1 MMKAK
6 LAGGTENRIMV
17 EVKGASLP
25 VINLIR
31 RYVMGRV
38 NVLAIDKVTM
48 YENTSSM
55 FDEYVSHRIGLL
67 PIITPKSI
75 KEGAEIPFSLDESGP
90 KVVYSGDFRCQDKE
104 VKMAKDRI
112 PIITL
117 FEGQHLRLEAM
128 AVPDSGR
135 KHAKFQSGVAS
146 YEEGKDG
153 ITFRAE
159 SFFQMGP
166 KDLVLRACAQAE
178 SDLAALKSA
187 LKKAK

>member
-6 LAGGTENRIMV
+6 LAGGSGNRIMV

-25 VINLIR
+25 FLNLIR

-67 PIITPKSI
+67 PIITPKSVR
-75 KEGAEIPFSLDESGP
+75 EGAEIPFSLDESGP

-117 FEGQHLRLEAM
+117 FEGQHLRLEGM
-128 AVPDSGR
+128 AVLDSGR

-166 KDLVLRACAQAE
+166 SEMLVRGCKELEKDLSELAKALRKE
-178 SDLAALKSA
+178 K
-187 LKKAK
+187 